1 MPVTGKDI
9 AEKLGLSPST
19 VSQALNNKGSL
30 KSETIALVRRTA
42 REMGYQHSKAN
53 GNVPTLRNKM
63 VPVILSGTAQGGH
76 RRSVS
81 GLDSKV
87 LAGIDASLAGFDARS
102 MLTTELQLDRLLQ
115 PESFGALIIGGYASR
130 ETLAF
135 LEAHAIPTVAIAS
148 PIASPIVSS
157 VQVDVVAGVRTAV
170 EHLNDLGHERIALL
184 NGPPETLASDLKLTG
199 YLRGLF
205 DRGIE
210 VRGDWI
216 VSLERNVQ
224 SSREEALRFLSGAWR
239 GVTSILCA
247 YEEIAIAVLQVAQEL
262 GLQVPGDLSVVS
274 YHDEGMAEL
283 AVPPITTVALAPER
297 LGRLAVSQLLALEG
311 DPDLSGTQ
319 LLVPAQLNIR
329 SSTGRP
335 RTSS

>member
-30 KSETIALVRRTA
+30 KSETVALVRRTA
-42 REMGYQHSKAN
+42 KEMGYQHSKSD
-53 GNVPTLRNKM
+53 GSGHELRSKT

-87 LAGIDASLAGFDARS
+87 LAGIDHALSGHDARS

-115 PESFGALIIGGYASR
+115 PDSFGALIIGGYASR
-130 ETLAF
+130 ETLGF
-135 LEAHAIPTVAIAS
+135 LETHAIPTVAIAS
-148 PIASPIVSS
+148 PIASPIISS
-157 VQVDVVAGVRTAV
+157 VQVDVIAGVRTAV
-170 EHLNDLGHERIALL
+170 EHLKDLGHERIALL

-205 DRGIE
+205 DCGIE
-210 VRGDWI
+210 VRSDWI
-216 VSLERNVQ
+216 KSLERNVQ
-224 SSREEALRFLSGAWR
+224 SSREEVFRLLPGDWSGI
-239 GVTSILCA
+239 TSILCA
-247 YEEIAIAVLQVAQEL
+247 YEEIAIAVLQVAKEL

-274 YHDEGMAEL
+274 YHDEGIAEL

-297 LGRLAVSQLLALEG
+297 LGRLSVQQLLALER

-319 LLVPAQLNIR
+319 LLVPAQLNVR
-329 SSTGRP
+329 SSTGR
-335 RTSS
+335 RRES